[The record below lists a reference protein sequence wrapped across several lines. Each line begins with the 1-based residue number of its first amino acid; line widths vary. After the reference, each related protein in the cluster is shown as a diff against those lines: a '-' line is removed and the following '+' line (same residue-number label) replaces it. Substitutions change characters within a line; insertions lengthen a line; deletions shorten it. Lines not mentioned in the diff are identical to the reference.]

1 VPESTYRLN
10 HSGKKELRL
19 LLSNHRGCRYRASH
33 GQQIWNRTDV
43 EAVTG
48 LKRDTVGRILPTV
61 DPSAKPDDL
70 GLPVQESTLIQ
81 LFRKLGS
88 RRSEA
93 DLCKYWDKQK
103 EQDESV
109 NITQRPKQLATLLRQ
124 LDYEHQAAQFKEG
137 LKPSPGVAA
146 FLIPAPCDLSQQWA
160 INRLVFDFNNIDRAL
175 RTPLINVGTHA
186 IRFHGVDELWRQL
199 AGKLKIKNVAS
210 ARRDEV
216 LRQLSQTI
224 DRPVIIGLYN
234 FGQDSALSPQDVII
248 EFWLP
253 LIRALSTAP
262 SRTARSQIALLI
274 ADGQIPDCQANHVT
288 ALLPL
293 TAIESSDVE
302 DWLGKKEVY
311 RWCCGEFGRGAIE
324 KKIQNDRSEGKWRGS
339 SPGYVLDQICFSFG
353 LNNGIQDLRRH
364 WEWS

>member
-1 VPESTYRLN
+1 VPELYCLT
-10 HSGKKELRL
+10 HVGKKELKRL
-19 LLSNHRGCRYRASH
+19 LTARDDCKRRQER
-33 GQQIWNRTDV
+33 GQQIWNRSDV
-43 EAVTG
+43 EEATK
-48 LKRDTVGRILPTV
+48 LNRDTVRRILPAV
-61 DPSAKPDDL
+61 DPSAKPDDR
-70 GLPVQESTLIQ
+70 GLPVQKSKLVQ
-81 LFRKLGS
+81 LFQKLGS

-93 DLCKYWDKQK
+93 DLCEYWEK
-103 EQDESV
+103 QDESV

-124 LDYEHQAAQFKEG
+124 LDYERQTAQFKEE
-137 LKPSPGVAA
+137 LKKSPGVAA
-146 FLIPAPCDLSQQWA
+146 FLIPAPCDRSQQWA

-199 AGKLKIKNVAS
+199 AEKLKVKNYS
-210 ARRDEV
+210 SDKQNEV
-216 LRQLSQTI
+216 LRQLSQTTG
-224 DRPVIIGLYN
+224 RPVIIGLYN

-262 SRTARSQIALLI
+262 SRTARSRIALLI

-288 ALLPL
+288 SLLPL

-302 DWLGKKEVY
+302 DWLGEKDVY
-311 RWCCGEFGRGAIE
+311 RWCCEEFGRGGIE
-324 KKIQNDRSEGKWRGS
+324 KKIQHDRSEGKWRGS